1 MKKKN
6 KTVICPRAKI
16 VGKRNW
22 GKEQLVA
29 LIPKKISLK
38 LLKINK
44 GSKGGLQY
52 HHKKDECGYIL
63 SGKLQINYDSGNSAS
78 NGYKLEEEL
87 KLYGHLISN
96 IHIKDRLFKGG
107 PVPLGSGI
115 AELKGIKE
123 FILSGFDGI
132 VSFQAFRNEK
142 PINTFKEQ
150 YEYFKNL

>member
-6 KTVICPRAKI
+6 KTVIFPRAKI

-63 SGKLQINYDSGNSAS
+63 SGKLQINYDSGNKILKKKILKKGDTFYFPQGAVHQEIALTDVTILEAS
-78 NGYKLEEEL
+78 TPYFNDRVRVE
-87 KLYGHLISN
+87 KLYGLKNEGGLKSTRK
-96 IHIKDRLFKGG
+96 KDVYIR
-107 PVPLGSGI
+107 
-115 AELKGIKE
+115 
-123 FILSGFDGI
+123 
-132 VSFQAFRNEK
+132 
-142 PINTFKEQ
+142 
-150 YEYFKNL
+150 